1 MQIWTVASQ
10 KGGVGKTTTAVALA
24 GLAQESG
31 LRVLLVD
38 LDPQGSLTSYFKCD
52 PDTTENS
59 TFTLFVKESEINS
72 EMVSGLLTPTQ
83 CNITLLPSST
93 ALATLERKAI
103 GGGMGLVIKKALLT
117 QLDTF
122 DLAIID
128 CPPQLGV
135 LMVNALAACEQL
147 IIPVQTE
154 FLAIKGL
161 ERMMATLKMLGKSRQ
176 YQLPFTIVPTMFD
189 RRTQASNTSLRAIR
203 NDFGA
208 RVWPGKIPIDTRLR
222 DSSRLGIPP
231 HQCDNNSRGVTAYRS
246 LYKVLLGLNVKGGC
260 K

>member
-1 MQIWTVASQ
+1 MQIWTVANQ

-31 LRVLLVD
+31 LRVLLID
-38 LDPQGSLTSYFKCD
+38 LDPQGSMTSYFKYD
-52 PDTTENS
+52 PDTTQNS
-59 TFTLFVKESEINS
+59 TFTLFAKESEINS
-72 EMVSGLLTPTQ
+72 EMVSKLLVSTQ

-117 QLDTF
+117 QLDKF
-122 DLAIID
+122 DLVIID

-147 IIPVQTE
+147 IVPVQTE

-161 ERMMATLKMLGKSRQ
+161 ERMMTTLKMLGKSIH
-176 YQLPFTIVPTMFD
+176 YQLPFIVVPTMFD
-189 RRTQASNTSLRAIR
+189 RRTQASNASLRAIR

-208 RVWPGKIPIDTRLR
+208 SVWPGKIPIDTRLR
-222 DSSRLGIPP
+222 DASRLGILP
-231 HQCDNNSRGVTAYRS
+231 HQCDSNSRSVTAYRS
-246 LYKVLLGLNVKGGC
+246 LYKVLLNSSTREG
-260 K
+260 

>member
-1 MQIWTVASQ
+1 
-10 KGGVGKTTTAVALA
+10 
-24 GLAQESG
+24 
-31 LRVLLVD
+31 
-38 LDPQGSLTSYFKCD
+38 
-52 PDTTENS
+52 
-59 TFTLFVKESEINS
+59 
-72 EMVSGLLTPTQ
+72 
-83 CNITLLPSST
+83 
-93 ALATLERKAI
+93 
-103 GGGMGLVIKKALLT
+103 
-117 QLDTF
+117 
-122 DLAIID
+122 
-128 CPPQLGV
+128 
-135 LMVNALAACEQL
+135 MVNALAACEQL